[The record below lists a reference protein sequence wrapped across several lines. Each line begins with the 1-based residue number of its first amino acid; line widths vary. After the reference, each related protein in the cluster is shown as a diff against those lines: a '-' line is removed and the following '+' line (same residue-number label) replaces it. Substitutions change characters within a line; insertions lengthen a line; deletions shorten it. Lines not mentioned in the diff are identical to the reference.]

1 MAVSLLSQ
9 NKEFVLNAKLQTA
22 DRDGQKAY
30 LHKLDYNSPYL
41 FSTVDSTVV
50 TNGKFSFSGL
60 SPEKTEMRV
69 VEIGNKINVGGNLI
83 GFFVPESGIITLT
96 IDNISHVV
104 GGSENKKLQDFE
116 DNVAGQMAEMEKL
129 QGEFTAISDSGSM
142 TAEISREFEDKG
154 RKVIAQMTNIA
165 YDFTKSNATNGI
177 GEFFFIYHA
186 SQFSPEQQK
195 SLYDLFSPAFKET
208 DLIKAMAYRGGWL
221 GEKFSIGQKFE
232 GIDLMTLKGNTE
244 NVSDYIGKGKVVLI
258 DFWASWCG
266 PCRKDMPKIVS
277 LYDKYKDRGFE
288 IVGIS
293 LDNDEDAWKS
303 GISVMNMTW
312 PQFSDLGGWKGKAAN
327 TYGVNRIPMTFLL
340 DRDGAI
346 VAMDLRDTDLENK
359 IEELLTGN

>member
-9 NKEFVLNAKLQTA
+9 NKEFILNAKLQTA

-50 TNGKFSFSGL
+50 TNGEFSFNGL
-60 SPEKTEMRV
+60 SPEKIEMRV

-83 GFFVPESGIITLT
+83 GFFVPESGTITMT
-96 IDNISHVV
+96 IDNVSRVA

-116 DNVAGQMAEMEKL
+116 DDIAGQIAKMEEMQK
-129 QGEFTAISDSGSM
+129 EFTAISNSDGM
-142 TAEISREFEDKG
+142 TSEINQEFEN
-154 RKVIAQMTNIA
+154 RAREVMEQMNDIA
-165 YDFTKSNATNGI
+165 YNFTKSNITNGI
-177 GEFFFIYHA
+177 GEFFFIYQGP
-186 SQFSPEQQK
+186 QFSAEQQK
-195 SLYDLFSPAFKET
+195 SLYNLLNPTFKEM
-208 DLIKAMAYRGGWL
+208 DIIKTMAYRSGWL
-221 GEKFSIGQKFE
+221 GEKFSIGEKFE
-232 GIDLMTLKGNTE
+232 GIELMTLNGKTE

-277 LYDKYKDRGFE
+277 LYSKYKDRGFE

-293 LDNDEDAWKS
+293 LDNDEDAWRN

-312 PQFSDLGGWKGKAAN
+312 PQFSDLGGWKGKAAS

-340 DRDGAI
+340 DKNGAI
-346 VAMDLRDTDLENK
+346 VATDLRDTDLEDK